1 MLDLLASVHTNV
13 EYVATSENHIT
24 IVCRQRISTV
34 LACAFQDNIHVA
46 VGVDHA
52 AAIFDVILEPNA
64 YFTVQFLYEEIERF
78 SGRLQ

>member
-1 MLDLLASVHTNV
+1 M
-13 EYVATSENHIT
+13 
-24 IVCRQRISTV
+24 
-34 LACAFQDNIHVA
+34 A
-46 VGVDHA
+46 VGVDQA